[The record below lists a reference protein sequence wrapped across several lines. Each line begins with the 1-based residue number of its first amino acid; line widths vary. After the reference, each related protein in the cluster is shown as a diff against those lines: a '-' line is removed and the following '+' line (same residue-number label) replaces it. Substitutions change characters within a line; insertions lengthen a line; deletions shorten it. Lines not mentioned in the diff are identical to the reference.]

1 MKSTL
6 LLSFV
11 TLAAVC
17 DAFSPAQL
25 QRTQAGSLVA
35 VVNND
40 GIKKTTVCASSTK
53 TSNDS
58 NIGIDFFKNIFNG
71 NKNTLNAEL
80 DRPTDAMLEKVHFLI
95 LPGFGNAPEDYT
107 MPRSLVPTLQS
118 RGWLGDNISVLPMK
132 RSDWLKVFLCGALD
146 LKFWQSDAAPTRPA
160 FRWYLELVASEVKR
174 IVEESESGAVKVV
187 LVGHSA
193 GGWLARASVGF
204 GTTEVYPER
213 EVMDSNV
220 QVALDNVLG
229 IVSLGAPHLP
239 PPDGEMDMTRGAL
252 RITNELFP
260 NSFHLSSGKFY
271 VTVAGTAI
279 VGEEQV
285 RESVIEPTSVKGF
298 AYNSYKAVC
307 GDGNAIGDGVVPL
320 EASHL
325 DGAEQLTLENCFHS
339 INAPEEWYGSDNFID
354 QWHKV
359 VLKQLDLCL
368 KKN

>member
-1 MKSTL
+1 
-6 LLSFV
+6 
-11 TLAAVC
+11 
-17 DAFSPAQL
+17 
-25 QRTQAGSLVA
+25 
-35 VVNND
+35 
-40 GIKKTTVCASSTK
+40 
-53 TSNDS
+53 
-58 NIGIDFFKNIFNG
+58 
-71 NKNTLNAEL
+71 
-80 DRPTDAMLEKVHFLI
+80 
-95 LPGFGNAPEDYT
+95 
-107 MPRSLVPTLQS
+107 MPRSLVPTLLS
-118 RGWLGDNISVLPMK
+118 RGWSENNISVLPMK

-146 LKFWQSDAAPTRPA
+146 LKFWQADAAPTRPA

-174 IVEESESGAVKVV
+174 IVEEEKPETKVV

-220 QVALDNVLG
+220 QVALDNILG

-239 PPDGEMDMTRGAL
+239 PPEGEMDMTRGAL

-260 NSFHLSSGKFY
+260 ASFHLPSGTFY

-279 VGEEQV
+279 TGEEQM
-285 RESVIEPTSVKGF
+285 RESMMEPTTVNGF

-339 INAPEEWYGSDNFID
+339 INAPEEWYGADRFID

-359 VLKQLDLCL
+359 VLKQLEFSL
-368 KKN
+368 KKS